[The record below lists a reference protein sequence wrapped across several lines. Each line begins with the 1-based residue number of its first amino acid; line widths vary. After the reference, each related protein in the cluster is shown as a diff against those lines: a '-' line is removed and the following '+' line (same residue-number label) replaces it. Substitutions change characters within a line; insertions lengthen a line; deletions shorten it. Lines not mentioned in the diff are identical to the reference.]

1 MGNIGARIAKMTLLL
16 AISAGPA
23 LVWADA
29 DGGGRRIAELKG
41 FLERKEGE
49 LRLLSAERVGKMK
62 AMELLARELEGR
74 KAKKNPGWIEQWS
87 IEKKMARLRAQAGEV
102 KKLNDRE
109 RDARDDALAAAAAV
123 VAEVEG
129 QLEVALI
136 ELRDAGEGPAR
147 RKLIIRAL
155 EMERERKVY
164 QGRLGALM
172 PAMRVPPDLPA
183 GAERT
188 PEMLEDQRHSYESAI
203 ARMQAERDILAQ
215 EKRLA
220 RLLAETMPEVAA
232 GDVRLNPG
240 RLDTRMALLDRSIA
254 KCREKLARL
263 PARPGKAD

>member
-1 MGNIGARIAKMTLLL
+1 MGKIGAKIAKMTLLL
-16 AISAGPA
+16 TITAGPA
-23 LVWADA
+23 LVWADT
-29 DGGGRRIAELKG
+29 DGGGRRIAELKS

-49 LRLLSAERVGKMK
+49 LLLLSTERVAKMQ
-62 AMELLARELEGR
+62 AMESLARELEGR
-74 KAKKNPGWIEQWS
+74 KANRNPGWFEQWS
-87 IEKKMARLRAQAGEV
+87 IGKKMARLRARAGEV

-129 QLEVALI
+129 QLEVTLV
-136 ELRDAGEGPAR
+136 ELRDSGEGPSR
-147 RKLIIRAL
+147 RRLIGRAIEL
-155 EMERERKVY
+155 ERERKMY

-172 PAMRVPPDLPA
+172 PAMRVPPELPA

-188 PEMLEDQRHSYESAI
+188 PEMMEDQRRSYEAAI
-203 ARMQAERDILAQ
+203 ARMQAEKDILAQ

-220 RLLAETMPEVAA
+220 RLLAETMPELSA
-232 GDVRLNPG
+232 GEERLNPAK
-240 RLDTRMALLDRSIA
+240 LDSKMAVIDRSIA